1 MNGALRINSDD
12 GLLTIATGNITGAGQ
27 NLTIG
32 GATDTK
38 VSVVIGTATGALTK
52 DGAGTL
58 TLLGANTYSG
68 GTTVSGGALQG
79 TTTSLQGNI
88 TDDASLVFD
97 QATTGTYAGVIS
109 GTGSVTKQNTGN
121 LTFSGT
127 NSYGGGTSITG
138 GALTVSGA
146 TAAAGSGT
154 IDIDANT
161 LNINNGAALTNALTI
176 TTGTIGNTAGPS
188 FPSTRRI
195 WPDRKPNGHPPRA

>member
-38 VSVVIGTATGALTK
+38 VSVVIGTTAGALTK

-146 TAAAGSGT
+146 TAAAGSRT
-154 IDIDANT
+154 IAVGAHTPDS
-161 LNINNGAALTNALTI
+161 INNATVANPAPINAGAI
-176 TTGTIGNTAGPS
+176 PKVTGN
-188 FPSTRRI
+188 
-195 WPDRKPNGHPPRA
+195 